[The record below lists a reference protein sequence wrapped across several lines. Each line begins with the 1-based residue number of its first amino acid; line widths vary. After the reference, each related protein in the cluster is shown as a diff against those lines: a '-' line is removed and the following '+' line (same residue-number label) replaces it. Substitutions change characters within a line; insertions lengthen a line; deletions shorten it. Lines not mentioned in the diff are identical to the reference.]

1 MQEKKNSLLKEYSN
15 TIPFFVF
22 LEVLF
27 SKASRTLR
35 ERRELFQ
42 NERKLQSYMELC
54 E

>member
-1 MQEKKNSLLKEYSN
+1 
-15 TIPFFVF
+15 
-22 LEVLF
+22 VLF